1 MNKYVNEVIECV
13 GPLTDWECVG
23 LYTVDPNGALAVSYK
38 RYAGMLHSIGRKFF
52 SFSKEDIDSIVW
64 ETLNKA
70 LSTFK
75 FNRKANFATYVTKL
89 MNNAMR
95 NEYRALRV
103 TRVQRD
109 WYVDVEWES
118 CSTVDEEDG
127 LNVFSRQGIEEDWG
141 AIDIED
147 SIESL
152 PLTPNQYAYIEC
164 IVRNGHEMKD
174 AEVAKE
180 IGVTNAA
187 IGGIKKSL
195 AKKLDGFI

>member
-13 GPLTDWECVG
+13 GCPSDVQCVS
-23 LYTVDPNGALAVSYK
+23 LYTVDPNGALAVAYK

-52 SFSKEDIDSIVW
+52 SFSREDVDSIVW

-75 FNRKANFATYVTKL
+75 FNQKANFATYVTKL

-95 NEYRALRV
+95 NEYRALKV

-109 WYVDVEWES
+109 WFVDVEWES
-118 CSTVDEEDG
+118 CSAVDEEEG
-127 LNVFSRQGIEEDWG
+127 LNVFSRQGVEEDWS
-141 AIDIED
+141 AIDISN
-147 SIESL
+147 SIDSL
-152 PLTPNQYAYIEC
+152 PLTANQYAYIQC
-164 IVRNGHEMKD
+164 IVQNGHEMKD

-180 IGVTNAA
+180 IGVTSAA
-187 IGGIKKSL
+187 ISGIKKSL
-195 AKKLDGFI
+195 AKKLDAFS